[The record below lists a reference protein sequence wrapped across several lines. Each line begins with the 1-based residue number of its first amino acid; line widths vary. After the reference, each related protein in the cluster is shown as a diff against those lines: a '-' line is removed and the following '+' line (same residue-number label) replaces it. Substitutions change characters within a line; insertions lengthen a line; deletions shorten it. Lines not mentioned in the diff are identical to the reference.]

1 MATEGTV
8 VAAPHRWLRIE
19 AATLL
24 AGSLIAYSSTHRSW
38 WLVPVILFLPDLF
51 MVGYLG
57 GAHLGAIA
65 YNLAH
70 NTALPTV
77 VVGLGWWQHQSL
89 ALAFGLVWLAHIGMD
104 RLMGFGLKYN
114 DNFQH
119 THLGHLGRTH
129 KPR

>member
-1 MATEGTV
+1 
-8 VAAPHRWLRIE
+8 
-19 AATLL
+19 
-24 AGSLIAYSSTHRSW
+24 
-38 WLVPVILFLPDLF
+38 
-51 MVGYLG
+51 MVGYFG

-65 YNLAH
+65 DNVAH

-89 ALAFGLVWLAHIGMD
+89 ALALGLVWLAHIGMD
-104 RLMGFGLKYN
+104 RLMGYGLKYN
-114 DNFQH
+114 DTFQH